1 MYEGNGPH
9 PIRMP
14 ESLTFFV
21 SLPSCWRQQPQ
32 QYPHRTA
39 LHPRVCAVGCAPT
52 AEWHT
57 IHLVLSVCSFL
68 FLSWFPATNYS
79 TVEPRELC
87 WLCVC
92 ISFLVFGGIW
102 VATFALYMHH
112 PNNMHRIAAA
122 AAATDPFQQLVRSA
136 TFHIPPPSWLES
148 EPKSVQFRTKTGK
161 LTSS

>member
-68 FLSWFPATNYS
+68 FLSFLISSYQLFDSRTERALL
-79 TVEPRELC
+79 TVRLH
-87 WLCVC
+87 
-92 ISFLVFGGIW
+92 FLFGFRWHLGRDLRII
-102 VATFALYMHH
+102 HH

-136 TFHIPPPSWLES
+136 TFHIPP
-148 EPKSVQFRTKTGK
+148 
-161 LTSS
+161 